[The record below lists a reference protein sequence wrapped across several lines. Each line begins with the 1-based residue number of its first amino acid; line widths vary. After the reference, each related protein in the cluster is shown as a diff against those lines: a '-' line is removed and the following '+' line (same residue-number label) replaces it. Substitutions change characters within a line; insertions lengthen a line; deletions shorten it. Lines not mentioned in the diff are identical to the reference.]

1 MSVTLPEWW
10 ADALDAALR
19 SELESNDGDT
29 EATVP
34 LGEDERAKL
43 RPPPVSSVVATS
55 GDAMLHFAPH
65 YIVSGWRTVYG
76 R

>member
-1 MSVTLPEWW
+1 MTEE
-10 ADALDAALR
+10 ADATVR
-19 SELESNDGDT
+19 SESRLDGDS

-55 GDAMLHFAPH
+55 GDAMLHFGLH
-65 YIVSGWRTVYG
+65 YIASGQRAVYG
-76 R
+76 WCLMCLSGV